1 MPGPDAASL
10 ADDLALLRRAAAEA
24 GAIALRYFGKDQ
36 QVWMKG
42 GTSPVG
48 EADYATDKFLRETL
62 TAARPGYGWLSEET
76 AEDAARL
83 SHRRQFI
90 VDPID
95 GTRGFLEGRKT
106 WCVSVAVVEDGC
118 SLAGVLD
125 CPASGEV
132 FHAVRGQ
139 RAFLNDAP
147 IAVRD
152 PGPCA
157 RLSIGGPDDMFRQLP
172 PQWRGRAERVAYIP
186 SLAYRLA
193 MVACGRLDA
202 SFVKPNAMDWD
213 LAAANL
219 ILDEAGGAI
228 LDGRGCAPAYGM
240 QNISHG
246 ALAAGSGA
254 LLEAMAATLT

>member
-1 MPGPDAASL
+1 MPAPDAASL

-48 EADYATDKFLRETL
+48 EADYAVDKFLRETL
-62 TAARPGYGWLSEET
+62 TAARPAYGWLSEET
-76 AEDAARL
+76 VEDPARFER
-83 SHRRQFI
+83 RRQFI

-106 WCVSVAVVEDGC
+106 WCVSLAVVEDGR

-132 FHAVRGQ
+132 FHATLGQ
-139 RAFLNDAP
+139 GAFLNGAP
-147 IAVRD
+147 IAVGAAGAALR
-152 PGPCA
+152 
-157 RLSIGGPDDMFRQLP
+157 IGGPDEMFRRLP
-172 PQWRGRAERVAYIP
+172 PDLCRRAERVAYIP

-202 SFVKPNAMDWD
+202 TFVKPNAKDWD

-228 LDGRGCAPAYGM
+228 RDGRGRAPAYGTPS
-240 QNISHG
+240 IGHG

-254 LLEAMAATLT
+254 LLEAMTVALT